1 MKAYIAL
8 TLLGAVQSFILGPA
22 MPRRMQLTAAVEHVD
37 LAVSL
42 HSLVQSTGDFVH
54 LTGSHDILGGMEPSL
69 THTDTNHL
77 LQSLNLADGDIVATP
92 EQYGAKAVDK
102 TGVIGFFATYI
113 EQAIDLFHNILPGK
127 ETYGLS
133 IIIFTCLI
141 KALTLPLT
149 KTQLESTTRM
159 QKLTPLQEKIK
170 AAYPRQQDEQM
181 RNQLISQLF
190 QTANVNPLAGC
201 LPALAQIPIFISLY
215 RALQNLVAQN
225 KLDEGFLW
233 IPDLEGPT
241 YNAPPGQT
249 FDWIKTAIEGQ
260 PLLGQHD
267 TLAFLSIPL
276 ILFISQTI
284 SMKVLQP
291 PQDPN
296 KVLTEQEQFSKS
308 LTNNLPFIV
317 AFFSVNVPAG
327 LALYWIV
334 NNVLTTIITSTVKN
348 NLKDEILPAEVD
360 RMMAGI
366 GGSIASRDDTSGG
379 LSASKRAMQEIRES
393 TNKKKKSFDP
403 AVMAEVQTI
412 EAQEAALDSK
422 AQGAADVEEVSNAG
436 EVGDPNAP
444 KGPIGKLLKTVNDR
458 AADATKEDA
467 DRFAEAS
474 AAAAANADNSM
485 EPQAAPMYRP
495 TEGEPKRKK
504 RVKPTQKGGKKSKKK
519 KGAK

>member
-1 MKAYIAL
+1 MKFFLAL
-8 TLLGAVQSFILGPA
+8 VAIGAANSFSLGPA
-22 MPRRMQLTAAVEHVD
+22 APRRMQLRAVAEHVD
-37 LAVSL
+37 LAVNL
-42 HSLVQSTGDFVH
+42 HTALQSAGDLVH
-54 LTGSHDILGGMEPSL
+54 HTGSHDLWGGMDASL
-69 THTDTNHL
+69 AHSHTKDFM
-77 LQSLNLADGDIVATP
+77 QSLNLADGGVVATP

-102 TGVIGFFATYI
+102 TGVIGFIATYI
-113 EQAIDLFHNILPGK
+113 EQAIDLFHNTLPGK
-127 ETYGLS
+127 ETYGFS

-170 AAYPRQQDEQM
+170 AAYPREQDEQM
-181 RNQLISQLF
+181 RNQMISQLF

-215 RALQNLVAQN
+215 RALQNLVAEN

-241 YNAPPGQT
+241 YNAAPGQT
-249 FDWIKTAIEGQ
+249 FDWIKTAIEGS
-260 PLLGQHD
+260 PILGQHD
-267 TLAFLSIPL
+267 TLAFLTIPL

-296 KVLTEQEQFSKS
+296 KVLTDQEQFSKS

-334 NNVLTTIITSTVKN
+334 NNVLTTVITSVVKN
-348 NLKDEILPAEVD
+348 SLKDEVLPAEVD

-366 GGSIASRDDTSGG
+366 GGGAVGGGGSNSGG
-379 LSASKRAMQEIRES
+379 LSASKRAMQQVRES

-403 AVMAEVQTI
+403 AVIAEVQTE
-412 EAQEAALDSK
+412 EAKEAV
-422 AQGAADVEEVSNAG
+422 AAATAAAAEAVVAPTEDEAN
-436 EVGDPNAP
+436 DPDAP

-458 AADATKEDA
+458 AVDATKEDA

-474 AAAAANADNSM
+474 AAAAVNAEDAVDS
-485 EPQAAPMYRP
+485 QAAPMYRAS
-495 TEGEPKRKK
+495 EGESKRKK
-504 RVKPTQKGGKKSKKK
+504 RTKPAQKGGKKKKK
-519 KGAK
+519 KAA